1 MLCVGHLLIGIGW
14 ARLLLVVALL
24 LLLLLE
30 LLLLFELLLHSLEAS
45 HHTTL
50 LLGLLLSL
58 SIVSFELYEEL
69 VLVYNSTQY
78 HHDDDRGER

>member
-14 ARLLLVVALL
+14 ARLLLVVVL

-30 LLLLFELLLHSLEAS
+30 LLLLFELLLHSLKTS
-45 HHTTL
+45 HHAALLHRL
-50 LLGLLLSL
+50 LLVLGIVGL
-58 SIVSFELYEEL
+58 ELNEEL
-69 VLVYNSTQY
+69 VLVDRLTQY